1 MNFKK
6 KLLIIPL
13 FLITLF
19 PSIVFAYSNKI
30 ILGGENI
37 GIKVNSKNVMVVG
50 FYKVGDKYVGE
61 DAGFKVG
68 DLITKINEQEVSS
81 IDEMISIIDKNK
93 DNGALNV
100 SFLRNNKEL
109 TTSLE
114 LIKDSND
121 VYKTGLYV
129 KDQINGIG
137 TLTYVD
143 PNTKIFGAL
152 GHEIAEKSTMKRIE
166 IKDGTIFKS
175 DVTGIN
181 RSQNGTPGSKEAKFY
196 SDQVYG
202 KVKSN
207 TESGIFGYYTDKLS
221 DDGTIDVAKKD
232 EIKLGYAQIRT
243 VINDNSIKNYD
254 IEILNINRSDS
265 TKNIL
270 FKITDSELLKLTGGV
285 VAGMSGSPIIQNDK
299 IIGAVTHVVV
309 NDTQKGYG
317 IFITTM
323 LEEGDKQSN

>member
-114 LIKDSND
+114 LIKDSNG

-137 TLTYVD
+137 TLTYID

-181 RSQNGTPGSKEAKFY
+181 RSENGSPGSKEARFY
-196 SDQVYG
+196 SDEVYG
-202 KVKSN
+202 KVNSN

-221 DDGTIDVAKKD
+221 DDGTIDVAEKD
-232 EIKLGYAQIRT
+232 EVKLGYAQIRT

>member
-1 MNFKK
+1 
-6 KLLIIPL
+6 
-13 FLITLF
+13 
-19 PSIVFAYSNKI
+19 
-30 ILGGENI
+30 
-37 GIKVNSKNVMVVG
+37 
-50 FYKVGDKYVGE
+50 
-61 DAGFKVG
+61 
-68 DLITKINEQEVSS
+68 
-81 IDEMISIIDKNK
+81 
-93 DNGALNV
+93 
-100 SFLRNNKEL
+100 
-109 TTSLE
+109 
-114 LIKDSND
+114 
-121 VYKTGLYV
+121 
-129 KDQINGIG
+129 
-137 TLTYVD
+137 
-143 PNTKIFGAL
+143 
-152 GHEIAEKSTMKRIE
+152 MKRIE

-196 SDQVYG
+196 SDEVYG